1 MLRRL
6 HRAAAQYCPLSS
18 PARGFHS
25 TASTCAPTG
34 GPTDAVSEDN
44 NQKHR
49 FQLLAEKYKQHQAD
63 KFDIGSQDAPEQL
76 QVAVTSKAVVQIPDR
91 IKNSMATMHMENPTE
106 WTVKALAGQF
116 KLSRN
121 RVEAILYLKKQEFEA
136 FGVLEDADEESE
148 TNPSLEEPRR
158 WKMYKGVSDF
168 NEDVMPLPTPKRP
181 DPLFAFLND
190 EEAVAEMS
198 HLVDADLSQ
207 EYREKRQGNRGYHTV
222 EEVQALQDARQDT
235 VITPMKDFSLN
246 GAKPLGA
253 KSYKYKIA
261 MKDLSKGKKKA
272 PLVVRDEQGQIRMAT
287 VDEAVKRTWVKRP
300 KAFKML

>member
-6 HRAAAQYCPLSS
+6 HRAAAQYCPLTSS
-18 PARGFHS
+18 TRGFHS
-25 TASTCAPTG
+25 TASSCASTG
-34 GPTDAVSEDN
+34 GPTDVDSDDN
-44 NQKHR
+44 KQKHR
-49 FQLLAEKYKQHQAD
+49 FQLLAEKYKQHQTD
-63 KFDIGSQDAPEQL
+63 KFDVGSPEQL
-76 QVAVTSKAVVQIPDR
+76 QVVVTSKAVVKIPDR
-91 IKNSMATMHMENPTE
+91 IKNSIATMHMENPTE
-106 WTVKALAGQF
+106 WTVEALAGQF
-116 KLSRN
+116 QLSYN

-148 TNPSLEEPRR
+148 TNPTLEEPRR
-158 WKMYKGVSDF
+158 WKMYKSVSNF
-168 NEDVMPLPTPKRP
+168 KEDVMPLPTPKRP
-181 DPLFAFLND
+181 DPLFTYLND

-207 EYREKRQGNRGYHTV
+207 EYREKRRRNRGYHTV
-222 EEVQALQDARQDT
+222 EEVQAWQGARQDT

-246 GAKPLGA
+246 AEKSAHA

-272 PLVVRDEQGQIRMAT
+272 PLVVRDEHGQIRMAT